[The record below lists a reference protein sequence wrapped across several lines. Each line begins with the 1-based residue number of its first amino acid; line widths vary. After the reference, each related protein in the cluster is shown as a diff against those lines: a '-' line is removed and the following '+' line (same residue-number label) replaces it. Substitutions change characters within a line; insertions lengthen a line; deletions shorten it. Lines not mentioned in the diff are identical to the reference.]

1 MWAEALLARGAE
13 LHIVLPFVRDAFIQ
27 SSVASSGPGWV
38 ERFDR
43 CLDAA
48 FNVTYATDN
57 AFVPDD
63 ALFRYAGELAM
74 GLALL
79 RARYLDADV
88 RQLAVWDGKPD
99 LGDAGTAFDVATWRA
114 TRRAVSVIPTGPSGP
129 ANPVDGRGRSGTARE
144 GRAGADLRRRQGVL
158 EARRRAG
165 AAGACSTS

>member
-1 MWAEALLARGAE
+1 M
-13 LHIVLPFVRDAFIQ
+13 
-27 SSVASSGPGWV
+27 
-38 ERFDR
+38 
-43 CLDAA
+43 
-48 FNVTYATDN
+48 
-57 AFVPDD
+57 PDD

-129 ANPVDGRGRSGTARE
+129 ANPATAGGAP
-144 GRAGADLRRRQGVL
+144 GRAGGSYGR
-158 EARRRAG
+158 
-165 AAGACSTS
+165 